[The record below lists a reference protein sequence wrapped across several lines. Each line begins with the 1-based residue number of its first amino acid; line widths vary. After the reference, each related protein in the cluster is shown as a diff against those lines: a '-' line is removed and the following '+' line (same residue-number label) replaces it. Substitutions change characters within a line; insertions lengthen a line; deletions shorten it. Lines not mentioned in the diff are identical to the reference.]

1 MTAEE
6 TRPAAIMLG
15 VSGLPVPFTG
25 LVSVSRE
32 QAEIAQTR
40 LRLKPSTW
48 LDGLTAAALPSP
60 LAILSDIALGT
71 ALFESSGE
79 PFVTEGMRID
89 LLDAHGDELE
99 IGANIVG
106 SAGRRHIAQ
115 GVIRDGAS
123 GAVVAHAVGRLVVLG
138 QGSGQPDAPGEQSLT
153 QAPTVRELLDDAVE
167 VTRIAPEAVRLR
179 VPLSGDLG
187 NSYGY
192 LHGGAAAVLCDIGL
206 YWLRKHVGD
215 GLIASRVQDMSLN
228 YVAPVPLAAAADV
241 SARVTESSG
250 TRVTVAVS
258 IAPIEDRAA
267 VVANYTLRVRNSA

>member
-6 TRPAAIMLG
+6 TGPAVMLG

-32 QAEIAQTR
+32 QAVIAQTR
-40 LRLKPSTW
+40 VRLKPSTW

-60 LAILSDIALGT
+60 LAIISDIALGT

-89 LLDAHGDELE
+89 VLDAHGDELE
-99 IGANIVG
+99 TVAKIVG

-138 QGSGQPDAPGEQSLT
+138 QGSGQPAPGWPLAT
-153 QAPTVRELLDDAVE
+153 QAPTVRELLNDAVE
-167 VTRIAPEAVRLR
+167 VTRIAREAVRLR
-179 VPLSGDLG
+179 VSLSGDLG

-192 LHGGAAAVLCDIGL
+192 LHGGAAAVLCDVGL
-206 YWLRKHVGD
+206 YWLRKHIGGELCV
-215 GLIASRVQDMSLN
+215 SRVQDMSLN
-228 YVAPVPLAAAADV
+228 YVAPVPLTAAVDV
-241 SARVTESSG
+241 SARVTENSG

-267 VVANYTLRVRNSA
+267 VVANYTLRVRNPA